1 MDSQEQADIQS
12 VRNWCRASHVEDGD
26 ALQRFGSG
34 QGVFDVSAN
43 GEKLELFLRRYKLTK
58 CYRNSFTG
66 LCGDRLVYMAFRLES
81 IH

>member
-1 MDSQEQADIQS
+1 MDPEEQADIQS
-12 VRNWCRASHVEDGD
+12 VRQWCKAAHVEDGD
-26 ALQRFGSG
+26 ALQRFGNR

-58 CYRNSFTG
+58 CYRDIFTA
-66 LCGDRLVYMAFRLES
+66 LCGDRLVYMAFRLAS